1 MNATKQI
8 SSKAEQKLVVFA
20 HEYIENGGNGTQ
32 AAIKAGWSA
41 KTAYQAGNRALK
53 NARVQEI
60 LKAHRQRL
68 ADEMAEKHGLTIDRI
83 LGELR
88 RLALGD
94 VRKLFNADGSMKAL
108 HEMDDDTA
116 AMIAAIDVQ
125 EIDVEGASIGRVK
138 KIKLWDKNSALG
150 NAMKHLGLFERDNE
164 QGKGQF
170 NLTVSSDDADVL

>member
-1 MNATKQI
+1 
-8 SSKAEQKLVVFA
+8 
-20 HEYIENGGNGTQ
+20 
-32 AAIKAGWSA
+32 
-41 KTAYQAGNRALK
+41 
-53 NARVQEI
+53 
-60 LKAHRQRL
+60 
-68 ADEMAEKHGLTIDRI
+68 MAEKHGLTIDRI